1 MWRTPSGERVLQNC
15 EWRLFCEGLSL
26 LRDQV
31 EESMDDPEL
40 CFTGVRVFD
49 RLEPTAKL
57 AMLALVGSALH
68 DEREPCPELTALSE
82 GTFAAVYALIRQWI
96 DMEIDFAKQD
106 PSWTP
111 DPYSMRE
118 LVLAAFHETH
128 SRIEDP
134 DAEQGPDAVPDDD
147 AAAPSLLQASCDKS
161 GAWADVIDRLMDQVL
176 WADRDFEEE
185 DLMLDVNPDLGSDLK
200 SQLGIDD
207 DYFTA
212 VAPEPS
218 ADELVRVRQTLRKIC
233 ERAGNPEK

>member
-1 MWRTPSGERVLQNC
+1 
-15 EWRLFCEGLSL
+15 
-26 LRDQV
+26 
-31 EESMDDPEL
+31 
-40 CFTGVRVFD
+40 
-49 RLEPTAKL
+49 
-57 AMLALVGSALH
+57 
-68 DEREPCPELTALSE
+68 
-82 GTFAAVYALIRQWI
+82 
-96 DMEIDFAKQD
+96 
-106 PSWTP
+106 
-111 DPYSMRE
+111 
-118 LVLAAFHETH
+118 
-128 SRIEDP
+128 
-134 DAEQGPDAVPDDD
+134 
-147 AAAPSLLQASCDKS
+147 LQASCDKS